1 MVTNS
6 KSPTVQLLTEKGLLN
21 VVYWTLAF
29 VFLAALVWACSSRF
43 SHIYL
48 EDDFLWCLPLIAQIK
63 QSLPFAQMIHVFH
76 SGELSLFDG
85 LYFSA
90 LISLFGV
97 HLKFYVLLSLLVH
110 VCNAGLLFHLL
121 LRRMQFPLKISFF
134 AAAIYLTFYGHFHAY
149 IRPISIS
156 HAMVVFVILLLAN
169 LYLNIEQRRNNHQSF
184 GVLYGL
190 VIGLAIIASVM
201 RLSMIIAPVMIVVH
215 ILFVAKDG
223 AEVLEKLRLWGP
235 VFFILLM
242 YDWILLTVI
251 GREGRTLDGLTGLW
265 HGILHQDSWLLALLM
280 YVGLTAAATGLVW
293 VFLKSRSAKGFLE
306 TFRKI
311 IPWVFFI
318 PHFFLLSLYNWLAA
332 VPSAAGADPYERWQL
347 MAYPGG
353 IYFFVLLLAVWVLMA
368 VIVKYIRSRG
378 THLILFVGWYLSLLP
393 FLGLKFA
400 AVPSRYLI
408 YIAPILAVVLSVFLF
423 EILPRNFNFFR
434 GRLGRYIVIVGVCLI
449 IFSNIYAIHARL
461 RRSILGDY
469 WWSYDY
475 VKAANVIKEDLVGKG
490 RLASGQSTALCVQGV
505 GAIGEWWKDF
515 LWERFDQYAPFV
527 WTLRSTIGRAD
538 IPVRVNNQCRE
549 SDLVYRIT
557 DKTVVD
563 GDSRDIEPFYQFFNN
578 GIARLRAGD
587 FFSAYAELNKA
598 VVHPP
603 FIIRLFLNKD
613 RFNQDFSIQELVD
626 IAKTIKASYA
636 RSYADDGRL
645 HAIEH
650 MIQKESM
657 DYAFVVLLSAY
668 LRDKYA
674 YDTDRFGRGGSPS
687 LVVSQW
693 IAADAVKE
701 YPLQDY
707 LPASELKPFEAFANH
722 WLVPVENISWAKVEN
737 YRGYAFYVVSGYYF
751 AILDQDGDFD
761 LAKFKRGGYASSHV
775 VKTKHELR
783 RWVDQ
788 QGTGGSGSI
797 FKAEDK
803 LVTETLGQLKAPDKT
818 NFSLPADVLS
828 KYADAGLLN
837 RFEYGMSVGGIPLGR
852 GVLQVTMDGGGQ
864 KRVRFVVDMKPW
876 PWLQKVSKDSLGWR
890 MTSIV
895 DRNTLLPEFFEENV
909 LSKIKKGKSGR
920 SVVYHHDQL
929 YMERKIY
936 KEDILPDTRDLASL
950 LFWLMARDYQDRQVV
965 KTTMNI
971 SRNIY
976 LIVGQVHD
984 IAPRSPHG
992 EHTFWIDLR
1001 FIQLDHQ
1008 FKAVRNWPV
1017 EMYFLRMKG
1026 WSLPVLINIRILPV
1040 SMSFHLI

>member
-1 MVTNS
+1 MVTHRP
-6 KSPTVQLLTEKGLLN
+6 SPFVQLLTKKELLN
-21 VVYWTLAF
+21 AVYWTLASL
-29 VFLAALVWACSSRF
+29 FLAALVWACSSRF

-48 EDDFLWCLPLIAQIK
+48 EDDSLWCLPLIAKLK
-63 QSLPFAQMIHVFH
+63 QSLPFEQMIHVFQ

-90 LISLFGV
+90 LISLFGI

-110 VCNAGLLFHLL
+110 VGNAGLLFHLL

-149 IRPISIS
+149 IRPLSIS
-156 HAMVVFVILLLAN
+156 HTMVVFVILLLAN
-169 LYLNIEQRRNNHQSF
+169 LYLSIEQRRNNHQSF

-190 VIGLAIIASVM
+190 VMGVAIIASVM
-201 RLSMIIAPVMIVVH
+201 RLSMIIVPVMIVVH
-215 ILFVAKDG
+215 ILFIAKDG
-223 AEVLEKLRLWGP
+223 AEVLGKLRLWGP

-242 YDWILLTVI
+242 YNWILLTVI
-251 GREGRTLDGLTGLW
+251 GREGRTLDGLTRLW

-280 YVGLTAAATGLVW
+280 YVGFWGAATGVVW
-293 VFLKSRSAKGFLE
+293 VFLKSRAAKGFLG
-306 TFRKI
+306 TFKKI
-311 IPWVFFI
+311 ILRAFFI
-318 PHFFLLSLYNWLAA
+318 PHFFLLSLYNWLVA
-332 VPSAAGADPYERWQL
+332 VPSAVGADPYKRWQL
-347 MAYPGG
+347 MAYPEGT
-353 IYFFVLLLAVWVLMA
+353 YFFVLLLGVWVLMA
-368 VIVKYIRSRG
+368 VIIKYIRSRS
-378 THLILFVGWYLSLLP
+378 THLILFAGWYLSLLP
-393 FLGLKFA
+393 FLGLKLT

-408 YIAPILAVVLSVFLF
+408 YISPILAVVLSLFLF
-423 EILPRNFNFFR
+423 EILPQNFNFFR
-434 GRLGRYIVIVGVCLI
+434 GRLGRYVVIVGVCLI
-449 IFSNIYAIHARL
+449 IFSNIYAIHVRL

-475 VKAANVIKEDLVGKG
+475 VKTANVIKGDLAGKG
-490 RLASGQSTALCVQGV
+490 QPAGGQSTALCVQGV

-515 LWERFDQYAPFV
+515 LWGRFDQYAPFV

-563 GDSRDIEPFYQFFNN
+563 GDSRDIEPFYQFFNK
-578 GIARLRAGD
+578 GIARLQSGD
-587 FFSAYAELNKA
+587 FSSAYVELNKA

-603 FIIRLFLNKD
+603 FVIRLFLNKD
-613 RFNQDFSIQELVD
+613 RLNQDFSVQEFVD

-636 RSYADDGRL
+636 HSYADDGRL
-645 HAIEH
+645 HAIEY

-668 LRDKYA
+668 LQDKHVYG
-674 YDTDRFGRGGSPS
+674 TDRFWSGGSPS
-687 LVVSQW
+687 LVASQW
-693 IAADAVKE
+693 ITADDVKE

-707 LPASELKPFEAFANH
+707 LPASELKPFEAFATH
-722 WLVPVENISWAKVEN
+722 WLVPVENMPWPKVEN
-737 YRGYAFYVVSGYYF
+737 YRGYAFYVVNGYYF

-788 QGTGGSGSI
+788 QDRGSGGSI
-797 FKAEDK
+797 FEAEEK
-803 LVTETLGQLKAPDKT
+803 LVADTLGQLSIIDKT

-828 KYADAGLLN
+828 KYADAGLLD

-852 GVLQVTMDGGGQ
+852 GVLQAAMYGGEQ
-864 KRVRFVVDMKPW
+864 KSVRFVVEIKPW

-890 MTSIV
+890 MTSTV

-950 LFWLMARDYQDRQVV
+950 LFWLMDRDYHDQQVV

-976 LIVGQVHD
+976 LIVGQAHD
-984 IAPRSPHG
+984 ISLHSSQGA
-992 EHTFWIDLR
+992 HTFRMDLR
-1001 FIQLDHQ
+1001 FIQMDHRFQ
-1008 FKAVRNWPV
+1008 AVRIWPV

-1026 WSLPVLINIRILPV
+1026 WSLPVLINIGILPA
-1040 SMSFHLI
+1040 SMSFHLM